1 MKVEGFFPKVE
12 IGDSTNFGN
21 SNLTDLEVWGDV
33 DVKGKITGSSS
44 GVSSVGGRKFAKVDK
59 SLTTAGGWTDMFS
72 ISGLWAPVI
81 SELFA
86 QCYVS
91 GSITKSEA
99 LSYHVA
105 QAGGTSGS
113 VANTPVYNKI
123 IDTGPGSAASFELQ
137 FLAYNAS
144 NNNHGYKCQ
153 ARALTAN
160 VEVHISVSW
169 LESGKTFT
177 DLT

>member
-1 MKVEGFFPKVE
+1 MC
-12 IGDSTNFGN
+12 IRDRA
-21 SNLTDLEVWGDV
+21 
-33 DVKGKITGSSS
+33 GS
-44 GVSSVGGRKFAKVDK
+44 
-59 SLTTAGGWTDMFS
+59 WTDMFS
-72 ISGLWAPVI
+72 LSGVFIGVI
-81 SELFA
+81 SEVFG
-86 QCYVS
+86 QCNVY

-137 FLAYNAS
+137 FLAFNAS
-144 NNNHGYKCQ
+144 NNKHGYKCQ

-160 VEVHISVSW
+160 STVDISVNWMDS
-169 LESGKTFT
+169 SVNNHTFT